1 LRYTGSALMTVFF
14 SQHLQL
20 NAKRSTSQVLLD
32 LTGAFSVARY
42 FATRPSCSMGDAD
55 RKACKIFCSPA

>member
-42 FATRPSCSMGDAD
+42 FATRPWLLLMLFYSEPKG
-55 RKACKIFCSPA
+55 